1 MKMINNQATD
11 VKICYIGGGSR
22 GWAWNFMSDLAVQN
36 RISGTVAL
44 YDINQEAAKANAIIG
59 NRITAKPETTSAWE
73 YEAVSDIGEALRG
86 ANFVIISI
94 LPGSFKEMAS
104 DVHTPEKYGI
114 YQPVG
119 DSTGPGGLFRALR
132 TIPMYIDIAH
142 AIKQYAPDAW
152 VINYTNP
159 MALSIATLYE
169 VFPEIKAFG
178 CCHEVFGTQKL
189 FARAAEE
196 ILELENISRGDV
208 KVNVLGINHFTWIDK
223 AVLGGVDLFPIYDE
237 FIGKYE
243 KAGIELD
250 QNNLNSAFVCLNL
263 VKFDL
268 YRRFGIAA
276 AAGDRH
282 LVEFAPWYLEGED
295 PYSKWGFNLTPVQWR
310 TKHRDELLSKSAKFV
325 SGELPI
331 DLSPSGEE
339 GVMQIIALLG
349 LGDMVSNVNMPNRGQ
364 MTGLDRGVVVET
376 NALFSKDCVQPV
388 VAGTLPDAVNLITK
402 RHTDNARAILKAVM
416 TKDKELAFWAFTQD
430 PLNAKLSIDQAVTL
444 FDEMY
449 GNTKAFLPF

>member
-1 MKMINNQATD
+1 MGIISKQATNL
-11 VKICYIGGGSR
+11 KICYIGGGSR
-22 GWAWNFMSDLAVQN
+22 GWAWSFMSDLAVQD

-44 YDINQEAAKANAIIG
+44 YDINHEAARANAIIG
-59 NRITAKPETTSAWE
+59 NRISAKPKTISVWK
-73 YEAVSDIGEALRG
+73 YEAVSDIGEGLRG
-86 ANFVIISI
+86 ADFVIISI
-94 LPGSFKEMAS
+94 LPGSFTEMAS
-104 DVHTPEKYGI
+104 DVHAPEKYGI

-119 DSTGPGGLFRALR
+119 DSTGPGGIFRALR
-132 TIPMYIDIAH
+132 TIPMYIDIAN

-159 MALSIATLYE
+159 MALCIATLYE

-189 FARAAEE
+189 FAKAAEE
-196 ILELENISRGDV
+196 ILELENISRDDV

-223 AVLGGVDLFPIYDE
+223 ASLGGVDLFPIYDK
-237 FIGKYE
+237 FIE
-243 KAGIELD
+243 KHEKTGIELD
-250 QNNLNSAFVCLNL
+250 ENNLNSAFVCLNL

-282 LVEFAPWYLEGED
+282 LVEFAPWYLEGKD
-295 PYSKWGFNLTPVQWR
+295 PYGKWGFNLTPVQWR
-310 TKHRDELLSKSAKFV
+310 TKNRDELLSKSEKYV
-325 SGELPI
+325 NGELAI
-331 DLSPSGEE
+331 DFSPSGEE

-364 MTGLDRGVVVET
+364 MTGLDGGIVVET
-376 NALFSKDCVQPV
+376 NALFSRNRVQPV
-388 VAGTLPDAVNLITK
+388 VAGALPEAVNLITK
-402 RHTDNARAILKAVM
+402 RHADNARTILKAVM
-416 TKDKELAFWAFTQD
+416 TKDKELAFWVFTQD
-430 PLNAKLSIDQAVTL
+430 PLNAKLSIDEAVAL

-449 GNTKAFLPF
+449 ENTKAFLPF